1 MTVASSTSKSGPYT
15 GNGAT
20 TVFAFAFKVQ
30 AATDV
35 KVLRTVTTDGN
46 PVDTEL
52 TVAVDYTVAINAD
65 QNTSPG
71 GNVTMLS
78 APTAS
83 QKITILRNMTAT
95 QGASIPNQG
104 GFYPKVVENA
114 LDKLTMLYQQL
125 AEEVG
130 RALKLSVT
138 DTVTNL
144 QELLDRINTSV
155 TDAETAA
162 GAAGG
167 SETAAGLSQSA
178 AAASAQLAADWA
190 AKPAGTVDG
199 VSKSAKQYAADAAAS
214 AASIAGG
221 PVTSVNGQTGIVT
234 LSTVGSTL
242 YTANNLGGF

>member
-20 TVFAFAFKVQ
+20 TVFAFGFKVQ
-30 AATDV
+30 AATDI

-52 TVAVDYTVAINAD
+52 AVAVDYTVSVNAD

-71 GNVTMLS
+71 GSVTMTS

-114 LDKLTMLYQQL
+114 LDKLTMLCQQL
-125 AEEVG
+125 SEEVS
-130 RALKLSVT
+130 RSLRLSVT

-144 QELLDRINTSV
+144 QELLDRINTAVS
-155 TDAETAA
+155 DAETSAGNAA
-162 GAAGG
+162 D
-167 SETAAGLSQSA
+167 SETAAAQSA
-178 AAASAQLAADWA
+178 SDADQSAQLAADWA
-190 AKPAGTVDG
+190 AKESGTVDG
-199 VSKSAKQYAADAAAS
+199 TNKSAKQYAAEAAAS
-214 AASIAGG
+214 AESIAGG
-221 PVTSVNGQTGIVT
+221 PVASVNGQTGIVT
-234 LSTVGSTL
+234 LSTNGSTL
-242 YTANNLGGF
+242 YLALNFGGF